1 MFAHVALGG
10 AFVVVLALLVLTR
23 GAGHRARGPHARFGP
38 TARWGFWLFAVAGT
52 VAGATM
58 MLATLPWFG
67 TVWMERL
74 FLLHRQAGLVT
85 VCAALV
91 HGYGLLLGRF
101 GATPSPRTVKT
112 A

>member
-1 MFAHVALGG
+1 MTFGELS
-10 AFVVVLALLVLTR
+10 VVRSFGRLLIPLS
-23 GAGHRARGPHARFGP
+23 GIGLIL
-38 TARWGFWLFAVAGT
+38 W
-52 VAGATM
+52 
-58 MLATLPWFG
+58 MLYAG